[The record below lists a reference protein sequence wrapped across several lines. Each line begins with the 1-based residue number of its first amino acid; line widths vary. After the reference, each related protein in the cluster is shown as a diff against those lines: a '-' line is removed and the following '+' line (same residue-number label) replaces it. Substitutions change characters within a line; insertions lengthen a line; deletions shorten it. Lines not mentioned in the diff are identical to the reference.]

1 MADLQGKT
9 VLITGAT
16 NGIGRAAALTL
27 AKMGATVAVAG
38 RNRQRLDAT
47 VAMIRAESGNEAV
60 SGLLA
65 DLATQ
70 ADARQLAAAFRQ
82 RHTRLD
88 ILLNNAGAAFR
99 ERSDTADGLER
110 TFAVN
115 HVACYLLTR
124 LLLDLLQD
132 SAPTRVVVVSS
143 EAHRQLKALDF
154 DNLDGRRSWGMLGFK
169 AYAQTK
175 LANILFT
182 RELARR
188 LAGSGVTVNAMHPGV
203 VNTGLF
209 QKAGGVFG
217 LALRAL
223 APLFMKTPAQGAD
236 TLVWLATSDEVAATS
251 GAYFDNRR
259 QREPSA
265 AALDDD
271 AARRLWA
278 LSAELC
284 GLPVD

>member
-1 MADLQGKT
+1 MADLQGKV

-16 NGIGRAAALTL
+16 NGIGRAAALAL
-27 AKMGATVAVAG
+27 ARMNATVAVAG
-38 RNRQRLDAT
+38 RSRQRLDAT
-47 VAMIRAESGNEAV
+47 VAMVRAESGNEAV
-60 SGLLA
+60 SGLLT
-65 DLATQ
+65 DLETQ
-70 ADARQLAAAFRQ
+70 AGVRQLADAFRQ

-88 ILLNNAGAAFR
+88 LLLNNAGAAFR
-99 ERSDTADGLER
+99 ERADTIDGLER

-115 HVACYLLTR
+115 HLACYLLTR

-132 SAPTRVVVVSS
+132 SAPARVVVVSS

-154 DNLDGRRSWGMLGFK
+154 DNLDGRKRWGMLGFN

-175 LANILFT
+175 LANLLFT

-209 QKAGGVFG
+209 QNVGGIGG
-217 LALRAL
+217 LVLKTL
-223 APLFMKTPAQGAD
+223 APVFMKTPEQGAD
-236 TLVWLATSDEVAATS
+236 TLIWLATSDEVEGRS
-251 GAYFDNRR
+251 GGYYDRR
-259 QREPSA
+259 RLREPSA
-265 AALDDD
+265 AAQDDD
-271 AARRLWA
+271 AAQRLWA